1 MTGLYEVAS
10 KSLQSCGNRRMRV
23 GRHCGKTGSGD
34 KGRMGDIGSSMYGAS
49 DAGSNYTQVGYR
61 SVDSM
66 VLTFFTL
73 TGSNLGIFWGG
84 SNETPSTPLASVSE
98 MPRLERVL
106 VSAALCLRR
115 GHFFM
120 WLTADLVEELT
131 SFFRFCQ
138 PHLQESNEA
147 ILSLIFQ

>member
-10 KSLQSCGNRRMRV
+10 KALQSCGNRRMRV
-23 GRHCGKTGSGD
+23 GRRCGKTGSGD
-34 KGRMGDIGSSMYGAS
+34 KGRMGDIGSSMYGTS
-49 DAGSNYTQVGYR
+49 DAGSNYTQVGYC

-84 SNETPSTPLASVSE
+84 SNE